1 MTWLVLGL
9 CFVLTVTLH
18 EIGHAVYMRRNGVS
32 IKEICVLG
40 MGPVLFEFRLPF
52 FGDTPVRVRAIPVGA
67 FVLPDKRG
75 LETIKQA
82 SFLARGEIY
91 GAGIVAN
98 VAVAVALF
106 GFAVAVTNGNHVAG
120 ILIFAA
126 CLLGAWGLMEAV
138 RWISLGLP
146 FIGIGLIAWTV
157 QGLLAGKTK
166 IAATVAGPITISHY
180 FSNQVHSHPSSVQ
193 EGLLLGVLL
202 SLVLGMGNLFPFM
215 PFDGGHLCKN
225 LVRKFVGELYF
236 PRIEKVANYAFLIP
250 GAVLIGIAIGSDLSH
265 LI

>member
-1 MTWLVLGL
+1 MTWLVLGV

-18 EIGHAVYMRRNGVS
+18 EVGHAVYMRRNGVS

-40 MGPVLFEFRLPF
+40 MGPVIFEFRLPY
-52 FGDTPVRVRAIPVGA
+52 FGDTPVRVRAIPIGA

-98 VAVAVALF
+98 IAVAVGLF
-106 GFAVAVTNGNHVAG
+106 GFAVAISAGNHFGGV
-120 ILIFAA
+120 LICAV
-126 CLLGAWGLMEAV
+126 CLLGSWGLMAAV
-138 RWISLGLP
+138 RWISISLP
-146 FIGIGLIAWTV
+146 FIGLGLLAWTA
-157 QGLLAGKTK
+157 QGLFAGKTK
-166 IAATVAGPITISHY
+166 VGTTVAGPITIAHY
-180 FSNQVHSHPSSVQ
+180 FASQVHTHPSSVQ
-193 EGLLLGVLL
+193 AGLLLGVLL

-225 LVRKFVGELYF
+225 LLRKLVGELYF
-236 PRIEKVANYAFLIP
+236 PRMESIANYAFLIP
-250 GAVLIGIAIGSDLSH
+250 GAILIGLALGSDISH

>member
-1 MTWLVLGL
+1 MTWLVLGI
-9 CFVLTVTLH
+9 CAVLTVTLH
-18 EIGHAVYMRRNGVS
+18 ELGHAVHMRRNGVS

-40 MGPVLFEFRLPF
+40 IGPVVFEFRLPY
-52 FGDTPVRVRAIPVGA
+52 FGETPMRVRAIPVGA

-98 VAVAVALF
+98 VAAAVALF
-106 GFAVAVTNGNHVAG
+106 GFAIAISKSNHFEG

-126 CLLGAWGLMEAV
+126 CLLGSWGLMQAV
-138 RWISLGLP
+138 RWISVGLP
-146 FIGIGLIAWTV
+146 FIGLGLLAWTA
-157 QGLLAGKTK
+157 QGLLTGKTK
-166 IAATVAGPITISHY
+166 AASTFAGPITISNY
-180 FSNQVHSHPSSVQ
+180 FSNQVHTHPSSVQ
-193 EGLLLGVLL
+193 EGLILGILL

-225 LVRKFVGELYF
+225 LLRKVVGELYF
-236 PRIEKVANYAFLIP
+236 PRVESVANYAFLIP
-250 GAVLIGIAIGSDLSH
+250 GAILIGLALASDISH